1 MVLFSFLDSDNLI
14 SELLL
19 LGRFESAVDICV
31 QENRF
36 TDALL
41 IANFFDQKLF
51 LKVQQNY
58 FTKNANKFSS
68 VINLLN
74 SNWTHFMAYY

>member
-1 MVLFSFLDSDNLI
+1 
-14 SELLL
+14 
-19 LGRFESAVDICV
+19 VDICV

-51 LKVQQNY
+51 IKVQQNY
-58 FTKNANKFSS
+58 FKSNPNKFSS
-68 VINLLN
+68 VR
-74 SNWTHFMAYY
+74 